1 MKKAA
6 IFIPS
11 PNVTDNQQFK
21 NAEVI
26 AARGGALV
34 IEEKDITREKLGS
47 MIASLLD
54 SEEKRRGMGEKIYG
68 FAVPDANRRIYEDI
82 LRLIE
87 SKKSKKVK

>member
-1 MKKAA
+1 
-6 IFIPS
+6 
-11 PNVTDNQQFK
+11 
-21 NAEVI
+21 
-26 AARGGALV
+26 
-34 IEEKDITREKLGS
+34 